1 MTEETP
7 SNTKKEEFDSVEM
20 MRDIRT
26 RLSETIRDMDY
37 KTQKEYIKKQLG
49 KC

>member
-1 MTEETP
+1 MTEEGI
-7 SNTKKEEFDSVEM
+7 KKKDKEFDSVQM
-20 MRDIRT
+20 MRDIRN

-37 KTQKEYIKKQLG
+37 KTQKEYIRKQLE